1 MDPHQRKLA
10 ELQKNSSDLVVFSR
24 LAERVVTISW
34 PTHNNVKIVPSGI
47 KGFLRNRGLLIE
59 CFCAFLSEHDDPKSC
74 QIVVSRVT
82 NDVFLFCHYPSARCA
97 FKVNLTRVHDKCLLK
112 SSYPNLPLLRCFEC
126 RLSDDSATGKAPDTD
141 TLLVAFTLHN
151 FPDDD
156 MAPHFEGYFGE
167 HISGTLLLQH
177 VKPRANTNRRRQ
189 SSPYAR
195 QELQAPRSNA
205 QYLEID
211 DLPRRHREVVTAPA
225 RIRAAS
231 NAAAGP
237 SRISVDSASA
247 RRPAPFPLRLGS
259 DEPEATEG
267 KEARY
272 LRQLLSGRGI
282 PADAVDGLMEDCSEC
297 GQYFTASA
305 LKAHIK
311 KCLGELVVL

>member
-1 MDPHQRKLA
+1 M
-10 ELQKNSSDLVVFSR
+10 
-24 LAERVVTISW
+24 

-47 KGFLRNRGLLIE
+47 RGFLRNRGLLIE

-74 QIVVSRVT
+74 QIVVSKVT
-82 NDVFLFCHYPSARCA
+82 NHVFLFCHYPNAQCA
-97 FKVNLTRVHDKCLLK
+97 FKVNLTQVHDKCLLK
-112 SSYPNLPLLRCFEC
+112 SSYPNLPLLT
-126 RLSDDSATGKAPDTD
+126 TGKAPDTD
-141 TLLVAFTLHN
+141 ILLVAFTLHN

-156 MAPHFEGYFGE
+156 TAPHFEGYLGE
-167 HISGTLLLQH
+167 HISEYPPGTGQLSGTLLLQH

-195 QELQAPRSNA
+195 HELKAPRSNA

-211 DLPRRHREVVTAPA
+211 DIPRRHREVVTAPA
-225 RIRAAS
+225 RMRAAS

-237 SRISVDSASA
+237 SHISMGSVSA
-247 RRPAPFPLRLGS
+247 RRTAPFPLRLGS
-259 DEPEATEG
+259 NEPEASEG

-282 PADAVDGLMEDCSEC
+282 PANAVEGLMEDCTEC